1 MSLPLNFQSHRNV
14 AENFCAENMSANPFP
29 FPLHVSSVEQH
40 TVSIPQISGAR
51 LDSRAVTVHVYAEG
65 NSVTEVKNFS
75 ITLYDAAGRLDAYNH
90 GYNKIDERV

>member
-1 MSLPLNFQSHRNV
+1 
-14 AENFCAENMSANPFP
+14 MSANPFP
-29 FPLHVSSVEQH
+29 FPLHVSSIEQY